1 MVFPNPASRVLH
13 IVAPQDC
20 RRLEI
25 IDIAGRAVKCY
36 PLRRDMTEMSDMSDR
51 VPSRMQFSVAD
62 LVPGVYLARF
72 ETAAGTSQH
81 KFVVARR

>member
-1 MVFPNPASRVLH
+1 MVFPNPTSRVLYL
-13 IVAPQDC
+13 ATPSAC

-36 PLRRDMTEMSDMSDR
+36 PVGDNPRQYAVDIEAAGL
-51 VPSRMQFSVAD
+51 A
-62 LVPGVYLARF
+62 PGVYLARF

-81 KFVVARR
+81 KFVVARP